1 MDDPLLTFLLKYK
14 LALIFSNSNIN
25 YFIIPP
31 TIWHTFISKSI
42 MVVPLWWK
50 YFLYSL
56 QKEVDTLPAF
66 AKIIRSSKQYISWSK
81 EIQHIYLQKHSG
93 QSKSIQLEIVYKCV
107 YTYVYEIYTHLCA
120 YNTLTSSSL
129 KTKDKFQAFSFQ
141 IWLWNWNGKDLKN
154 QLFTKIE
161 EEVGKTN
168 KTK

>member
-107 YTYVYEIYTHLCA
+107 YTYIYMKYTHT
-120 YNTLTSSSL
+120 YVP
-129 KTKDKFQAFSFQ
+129 
-141 IWLWNWNGKDLKN
+141 IILWHQVLSKQKINFK
-154 QLFTKIE
+154 LFLSKYGSGTEMVKI
-161 EEVGKTN
+161 
-168 KTK
+168 